1 MSRVPDVTATE
12 AAADDVTDPRG
23 VTGALSRY
31 LAAASLDDI
40 PERVAA
46 RAEHLVLDGI
56 GCGLLAAHL
65 PWSQRAVEAA
75 VELEGEGAATL
86 WGWDRRMPAPAAAL
100 LNGTFIQGF
109 ELDDYHQ
116 FGPLH
121 SEACVVPSVLATA
134 EQLGKASGRD
144 FLAAAAYGFETGP
157 RIGMAMGGLA
167 LVARGWHCG
176 SVYGTIASAAGA
188 GKLRGLTAAQF
199 EDAIGIAATQSSG
212 LMAAQYEAMV
222 KRMHSGIAARSG
234 LYAAALAANGFTG
247 IKRVIEREY
256 GGFASTF
263 SPHDAVDLDRVMHEF
278 GERWEIE
285 RICVKPYSCMG
296 GLHSTVDGAL
306 ALRQRGGFTGAEV
319 RSVHIG
325 VAHAM
330 YHHAGWQ
337 LERPAQIIGAQMN
350 LAYAAAVTLLDGTAF
365 VPQFDPDRLAQDDVW
380 ELIGRTT
387 VEWDQ
392 DIDDLGEDARWTS
405 RLRIQLVDG
414 STQEIEVRH
423 PLGGLE
429 RPMTNDE
436 LRQKFRRMA
445 SLVIDDRARIAEIER
460 FTLSLREQE
469 DALGLS
475 ELLAPRVHSPF
486 GP

>member
-1 MSRVPDVTATE
+1 MTAASRDVD
-12 AAADDVTDPRG
+12 AADVTDPTG
-23 VTGALSRY
+23 VTGRLSHH
-31 LAAASLDDI
+31 LAAASVDDI
-40 PERVAA
+40 PAHVAT

-65 PWSQRAVEAA
+65 PWSERAVE
-75 VELEGEGAATL
+75 VTTELEGHGLATV
-86 WGWDRRMPAPAAAL
+86 WGWGRSLPAPAASL

-134 EQLGKASGRD
+134 EQLGGVSGPD
-144 FLAAAAYGFETGP
+144 FLAAAAYGFEVGP
-157 RIGMAMGGLA
+157 RVGMAMGGLA
-167 LVARGWHCG
+167 LVGRGWHCG
-176 SVYGTIASAAGA
+176 AVYGTLASAAGA
-188 GKLRGLTAAQF
+188 GTLRGLTAAQF
-199 EDAIGIAATQSSG
+199 EDAFGIAATQSAG

-222 KRMHSGIAARSG
+222 KRMHSGLAARSG
-234 LYAAALAANGFTG
+234 LYAAALAANGFSG

-263 SPHDAVDLDRVMHEF
+263 SPSDPVDLERIMDGL

-306 ALRQRGGFTGAEV
+306 ALQQRGTFTAGDIKSV
-319 RSVHIG
+319 RIG

-330 YHHAGWQ
+330 FHHAGWQ
-337 LERPAQIIGAQMN
+337 IERPAEIIGAQMN

-365 VPQFDPDRLAQDDVW
+365 VPQFAPERLASDDVW
-380 ELIGRTT
+380 DLVGRIT
-387 VEWDQ
+387 VAWDQ
-392 DIDDLGEDARWTS
+392 DIDELGENSRWTS
-405 RLRIQLVDG
+405 RLRIELVDG
-414 STQEIEVRH
+414 RVEEIEVKH
-423 PLGGLE
+423 PLGGLD

-436 LRQKFRRMA
+436 LRAKFRRMA
-445 SLVIDDRARIAEIER
+445 ALVIDDQARIDEIER
-460 FTLSLREQE
+460 FTLDLRNQD
-469 DALGLS
+469 DALRLS
-475 ELLAPRVHSPF
+475 ELVAPTVHTPF
-486 GP
+486 AG

>member
-1 MSRVPDVTATE
+1 MTT
-12 AAADDVTDPRG
+12 AADLDTDVTDPGG
-23 VTGALSRY
+23 VTGRLSQY
-31 LAAASLDDI
+31 LAAATLDDI
-40 PERVAA
+40 PEHVAT

-65 PWSQRAVEAA
+65 PWSERAVEATA
-75 VELEGEGAATL
+75 DLEGAGPSTV
-86 WGWDRRMPAPAAAL
+86 WGWGRSLPAPAASL

-134 EQLGKASGRD
+134 EQLGGVSGKD
-144 FLAAAAYGFETGP
+144 FLAAAAYGFEVGP
-157 RIGMAMGGLA
+157 RVGMAMGGLA
-167 LVARGWHCG
+167 LVGRGWHCG
-176 SVYGTIASAAGA
+176 AVYGTLASAAGA
-188 GKLRGLTAAQF
+188 GMLRGLNAGQF
-199 EDAIGIAATQSSG
+199 EDAFGIAATQSAG

-222 KRMHSGIAARSG
+222 KRMHSGLSARSG

-247 IKRVIEREY
+247 IKRVIERDY

-263 SPHDAVDLDRVMHEF
+263 SPSDPVDLDRIMEQM

-306 ALRQRGGFTGAEV
+306 QLRGRDSF
-319 RSVHIG
+319 SVGDIKAVCIG

-337 LERPAQIIGAQMN
+337 LERPAEIIGAQMN

-365 VPQFDPDRLAQDDVW
+365 VPQFAPERLASDDVW
-380 ELIGRTT
+380 DLIARTT
-387 VEWDQ
+387 VAWDE
-392 DIDDLGEDARWTS
+392 DIDEQGENARWTS
-405 RLRIQLVDG
+405 RLQIELMDGRIEQV
-414 STQEIEVRH
+414 EVRH
-423 PLGGLE
+423 PLGGLD
-429 RPMTNDE
+429 RPMSNEE
-436 LRQKFRRMA
+436 LRAKFRRMA
-445 SLVIDDRARIAEIER
+445 ALVIDDQARIDEIER
-460 FTLSLREQE
+460 FTLDLRNQD
-469 DALGLS
+469 DALRLS
-475 ELLAPRVHSPF
+475 ELVAPRVTAPF
-486 GP
+486 AG